1 MSTARIHDKYKLR
14 SFWEQRIVQHSEQV
28 GGEEARR
35 GGSALTRS
43 GASVTGE
50 EERRR
55 RLRDDL
61 DKTVLRLALTESEAS
76 DSERVKSTSKR
87 LTSESLQSRLGAIER
102 SELLRIIDE
111 QDERERQDAEY
122 QEEQKRRFN
131 EKRDEQK
138 SGGSDS
144 EGSQGQE
151 RAYQKEA
158 AALRRVEVEGE
169 WESRSEGGSKR
180 DRQTMSRDR
189 TERGWHSDSTAGPK
203 DESRDSPFHGR
214 QAQTRH
220 HSASK
225 GGASGDEDDIKT
237 PDRGDTGHKSSEYE
251 TFQPPRADRLYYL
264 YNP

>member
-1 MSTARIHDKYKLR
+1 MTATPLNSEHHINVCTGACVGIAGR
-14 SFWEQRIVQHSEQV
+14 S
-28 GGEEARR
+28 
-35 GGSALTRS
+35 GSAIDAMGFVFVRS
-43 GASVTGE
+43 TSTPKARDRGLFDS

-102 SELLRIIDE
+102 SELLRFIDE
-111 QDERERQDAEY
+111 QDAEY
-122 QEEQKRRFN
+122 QEEQKKRFN

-138 SGGSDS
+138 SGGSNS

-214 QAQTRH
+214 QAQTSH

-225 GGASGDEDDIKT
+225 GGASGDEDYIQNT
-237 PDRGDTGHKSSEYE
+237 
-251 TFQPPRADRLYYL
+251 
-264 YNP
+264 